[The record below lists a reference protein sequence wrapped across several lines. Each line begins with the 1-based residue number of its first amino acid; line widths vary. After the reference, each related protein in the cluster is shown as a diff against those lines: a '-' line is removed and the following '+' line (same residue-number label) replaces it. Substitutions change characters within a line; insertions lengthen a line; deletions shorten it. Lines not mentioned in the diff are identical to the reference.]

1 MGFPG
6 EIKEQAL
13 IACKRH
19 CVLCEKSKGK
29 NIECHHIISKSRG
42 GEDSF
47 DNCIP
52 LCFDCHEE
60 VGSYN
65 SDHPK
70 GNKYTPNELKT
81 RRNNFYN
88 RVANG
93 EFPKN
98 QTSNTYSI
106 NSLDKKLFEKIQ
118 AIFNEPNLYYYLVE
132 LDLGNDFN
140 NKVFEPL
147 TILLFERNNPDY
159 EFVDEKIN
167 SAMKE
172 LFQSIEN
179 FVDFKAINTA
189 PTNLSTQALTSW
201 KNEDFTYEQHR
212 ELSMQFNE
220 LATEIWNKY
229 KFLNRLCRVSLY

>member
-1 MGFPG
+1 MGFPI

-19 CVLCEKSKGK
+19 CVLCEMSKGK
-29 NIECHHIISKSRG
+29 KIECHHIIPKASG

-60 VGSYN
+60 IGSYN
-65 SDHPK
+65 SKHPK
-70 GNKYTPNELKT
+70 GNKYTVNELKV

-93 EFPKN
+93 EFPQN
-98 QTSNTYSI
+98 QTVNTYSS
-106 NSLDKKLFEKIQ
+106 NPLDKQLFEKIQ
-118 AIFNEPNLYYYLVE
+118 TMFNEPNLYYYLVE

-147 TILLFERNNPDY
+147 TILLFEKENPDY
-159 EFVDEKIN
+159 EFVDEEIN
-167 SAMKE
+167 FAMKE
-172 LFQSIEN
+172 LLQSIEN
-179 FVDFKAINTA
+179 FVNFKAIKTA
-189 PTNLSTQALTSW
+189 PTNFGTQALISW
-201 KNEDFTYEQHR
+201 KNDHFTYEQHR

-220 LATEIWNKY
+220 LVTEIWKKY
-229 KFLNRLCRVSLY
+229 KILNRLCKVKLY